1 MNCLPDYYMIIRISL
16 RAGRP
21 RAGRLLSVMIQH
33 GRTLVRRR
41 SPDWIILN
49 LFLFWGLC
57 YYMTLPFL
65 KQCVLALSHSLQ
77 ERYSWLIFCFYTSIG
92 LITCYETYTFMPL
105 ICLVHILLSPVR
117 GRCFYGKKGWRV
129 ATCKNPYIVLFYFP
143 FWFPTVDLK

>member
-1 MNCLPDYYMIIRISL
+1 MNCLPDYYMMIRISL

-21 RAGRLLSVMIQH
+21 RAGRLLSVMIQR

-65 KQCVLALSHSLQ
+65 KQCVLALSHSLL

-92 LITCYETYTFMPL
+92 LFTCYETYTLMPQ
-105 ICLVHILLSPVR
+105 LLLAQCDSGHPGPWFVWSPDVAR
-117 GRCFYGKKGWRV
+117 RHGWRRSPCREWDRHRQV
-129 ATCKNPYIVLFYFP
+129 RA
-143 FWFPTVDLK
+143 WSEM